1 MNIEDK
7 LKYFNLKESFNEE
20 DLNKAYQQKLAELNT
35 NYELLKS
42 RLKREDTISYKEQT
56 KEKINEII
64 WKIIFASNIDEEM
77 AKMLFA
83 LLLDIRKKITTNELD
98 SDLISYLINLKY
110 DGSKDDLKLL
120 YDISNGIIPNI
131 KNLNSYG
138 FKNR

>member
-42 RLKREDTISYKEQT
+42 RLKREATISYKEQT

-83 LLLDIRKKITTNELD
+83 LLLDIRKKIATNELD

-120 YDISNGIIPNI
+120 YDISNGIILI
-131 KNLNSYG
+131 
-138 FKNR
+138 

>member
-7 LKYFNLKESFNEE
+7 LKYFNLKENFNEE
-20 DLNKAYQQKLAELNT
+20 ELNKAYQQKLAELNA

-42 RLKREDTISYKEQT
+42 RLKKEDMISYQEQI

-83 LLLDIRKKITTNELD
+83 LLIDIRKKIATNKLD
-98 SDLISYLINLKY
+98 PDLISYLTNLHY
-110 DGSKDDLKLL
+110 DGSKSDLKLL
-120 YDISNGIIPNI
+120 YDISTGTIPNLEESTTR
-131 KNLNSYG
+131 K
-138 FKNR
+138 

>member
-42 RLKREDTISYKEQT
+42 RLKRDDTRSYKEQT

-64 WKIIFASNIDEEM
+64 RKIIFASNIDEEM

-83 LLLDIRKKITTNELD
+83 LLLDIRKKIATNELD

-110 DGSKDDLKLL
+110 DGSIDDLKLL
-120 YDISNGIIPNI
+120 YDISNGMIPTLEDI
-131 KNLNSYG
+131 ATRK
-138 FKNR
+138 

>member
-42 RLKREDTISYKEQT
+42 RLKREDTISYGEQT

>member
-7 LKYFNLKESFNEE
+7 LKYFNLKENFNEE

-42 RLKREDTISYKEQT
+42 RLKKEDTISYQEQI

-83 LLLDIRKKITTNELD
+83 LLIDIRKKIATNELD
-98 SDLISYLINLKY
+98 PDLISYLTNLKY

-120 YDISNGIIPNI
+120 YDVSTGAIPNLE
-131 KNLNSYG
+131 KSTTR
-138 FKNR
+138 K

>member
-83 LLLDIRKKITTNELD
+83 LLLDIRKKIATNELD

-110 DGSKDDLKLL
+110 DGSIDDLKLL
-120 YDISNGIIPNI
+120 YDISNGMIPTLEDI
-131 KNLNSYG
+131 ATRK
-138 FKNR
+138 

>member
-42 RLKREDTISYKEQT
+42 RLKREDTISYREQT

-77 AKMLFA
+77 DLAQRFGVMSIPTFISFNGGEIRGKQIGAVPKSA
-83 LLLDIRKKITTNELD
+83 LV
-98 SDLISYLINLKY
+98 DLVK
-110 DGSKDDLKLL
+110 
-120 YDISNGIIPNI
+120 
-131 KNLNSYG
+131 
-138 FKNR
+138 

>member
-64 WKIIFASNIDEEM
+64 WKIIFASNIDKEM

-83 LLLDIRKKITTNELD
+83 LLLDIRKKIATNELD

-110 DGSKDDLKLL
+110 DGSIDDLKLL
-120 YDISNGIIPNI
+120 YDISNGIIPTLEDI
-131 KNLNSYG
+131 ATRK
-138 FKNR
+138 